1 MNTLENTFETII
13 LHYFSLI
20 KNYEIVFDRIKYLI
34 ILKSNISDFFFSQIY
49 KNQIDSDN
57 DFNKKL

>member
-49 KNQIDSDN
+49 KNQN
-57 DFNKKL
+57 

>member
-1 MNTLENTFETII
+1 MNTLENTFEMII

-49 KNQIDSDN
+49 KNQN
-57 DFNKKL
+57 